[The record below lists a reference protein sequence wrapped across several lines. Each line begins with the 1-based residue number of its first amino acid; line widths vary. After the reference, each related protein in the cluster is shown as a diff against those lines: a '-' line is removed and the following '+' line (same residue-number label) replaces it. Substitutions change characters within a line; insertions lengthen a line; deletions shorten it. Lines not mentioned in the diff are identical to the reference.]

1 MPRTSAATITAWG
14 TPPEPKPTGW
24 DAIRAELATRPGEWA
39 NLGDYSAASARKIAK
54 DRFPDAEGF
63 ETRTVP
69 AEGVEGRS
77 NIWVRFGGDAAAAS
91 TPTTAED
98 ADAPSKPTGRK

>member
-24 DAIRAELATRPGEWA
+24 DAIRSELATRPGEWA

-54 DRFPDAEGF
+54 ERFPDAEGY
-63 ETRTVP
+63 ETRTV
-69 AEGVEGRS
+69 ATEGVEGRS
-77 NIWVRFGGDAAAAS
+77 NIWVRFGGADAAAA
-91 TPTTAED
+91 TETAAP
-98 ADAPSKPTGRK
+98 ADAETGKPSARK